1 MLLPIRRRRALRRGI
16 FIPCQAIL
24 VEPFRP
30 IGRRLVDV
38 SHQGAMLECD
48 AALVEG
54 DELVLS
60 FSLGSQ
66 IIDAVAEVRNVSW
79 DLRRAGLRFTDMDW
93 SSKVALFV
101 GLAGVPPRVP
111 QAPRQI
117 DYAATVR
124 RIAWA

>member
-24 VEPFRP
+24 VEPFRSV
-30 IGRRLVDV
+30 GHRLIDL

-54 DELVLS
+54 DELVLN
-60 FSLGSQ
+60 FSLGAQ
-66 IIDAVAEVRNVSW
+66 IVDAVAEVRNVSW

-93 SSKVALFV
+93 DSKVALFV

-111 QAPRQI
+111 KGPRRM

-124 RIAWA
+124 RIALA